1 MLLLVGALCGCI
13 SGVRRG
19 EQALGPEPR
28 YLDKPLSEWIPL
40 TRLVGGDVLRPLDD
54 RAASALAELRI
65 EPELA
70 VPELIKCLGHSDEHV
85 RLEAM
90 DALGS
95 YGAAAQAAVP
105 ALTRIAETDSRS
117 LEGSYA
123 GNALKKIVPG
133 TRP

>member
-1 MLLLVGALCGCI
+1 MLQSIPALVRAL
-13 SGVRRG
+13 S
-19 EQALGPEPR
+19 
-28 YLDKPLSEWIPL
+28 
-40 TRLVGGDVLRPLDD
+40 DD
-54 RAASALAELRI
+54 DWEVARNAASALEELRLD
-65 EPELA
+65 PDLA
-70 VPELIKCLGHSDEHV
+70 VPELIKCLGHSDERA

-90 DALGS
+90 DALGG
-95 YGAAAQAAVP
+95 YGTAAQAAVP